1 MIMKTLSSLVI
12 FFLFQRRVGVKKV
25 NYLLSMIMNLSNFY
39 FDSVSIFTH
48 FTKHWIFMY
57 ERLII
62 AYILNNAMH
71 AYNFFRNF

>member
-48 FTKHWIFMY
+48 FTHFT
-57 ERLII
+57 
-62 AYILNNAMH
+62 ILDK
-71 AYNFFRNF
+71 YV